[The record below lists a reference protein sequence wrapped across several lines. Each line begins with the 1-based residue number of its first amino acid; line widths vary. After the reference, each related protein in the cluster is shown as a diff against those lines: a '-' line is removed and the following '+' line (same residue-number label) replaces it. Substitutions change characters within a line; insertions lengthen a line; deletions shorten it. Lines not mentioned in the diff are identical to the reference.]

1 MQIILEDDHLNGSEA
16 IYTFLSPSSDHLK
29 QSLPSPKKS
38 KFSLS
43 TLFKTEAVKT
53 TEQSLKSSSDP
64 FWGLQRDDEDI
75 STYLEG
81 VPAGDNKL
89 LADLDSK
96 DSIAEP
102 LYALMGE
109 IFDMG
114 GVFKW
119 VRKSLISF
127 VQITY
132 GRTINR

>member
-1 MQIILEDDHLNGSEA
+1 MA
-16 IYTFLSPSSDHLK
+16 
-29 QSLPSPKKS
+29 
-38 KFSLS
+38 
-43 TLFKTEAVKT
+43 TLFKTEPVKT
-53 TEQSLKSSSDP
+53 SESMGKSTDP

-75 STYLEG
+75 SNYLEG
-81 VPAGDNKL
+81 DTASDNKL
-89 LADLDSK
+89 LADLDNK

-102 LYALMGE
+102 LYALLGE

-119 VRKSLISF
+119 LRKSIISF